1 MPYQQYEQSPVQ
13 QRPAPA
19 PAPVPVPTQ
28 NLQEV
33 VMDVP
38 YYGSPEFQEAYQQA
52 EAQGLESFMFGNKP
66 YIVKRGNPT
75 RQVRTVTTGQ
85 APETILIQPDQEFQH
100 YPDSVSYG
108 PAQGINRVSPLNYG
122 VTGNPRVETTTANKI
137 RGIINQ

>member
-19 PAPVPVPTQ
+19 PAPVPAPAQ

-33 VMDVP
+33 IMDVP
-38 YYGSPEFQEAYQQA
+38 YYGSPEFQQAYQQA
-52 EAQGLESFMFGNKP
+52 ESQGLESFMFGNKP
-66 YIVKRGNPT
+66 YIVKQGNPA
-75 RQVRTVTTGQ
+75 RQVRTVTPGNT
-85 APETILIQPDQEFQH
+85 PITIISQPDQEFQQ

-108 PAQGINRVSPLNYG
+108 PAQGINRVSPLNYS

-137 RGIINQ
+137 RGIINR

>member
-19 PAPVPVPTQ
+19 PAPVPAPAQ

-33 VMDVP
+33 IMDVP
-38 YYGSPEFQEAYQQA
+38 YYGSPEFQQAYQQA
-52 EAQGLESFMFGNKP
+52 ESQGLESFMFGNKP
-66 YIVKRGNPT
+66 YIVKQGNPA
-75 RQVRTVTTGQ
+75 RQVRTVTPGNT
-85 APETILIQPDQEFQH
+85 PVTIISQPDQEFQQ

-108 PAQGINRVSPLNYG
+108 PAQGINRVSPLNYS

-137 RGIINQ
+137 RGIINR

>member
-1 MPYQQYEQSPVQ
+1 
-13 QRPAPA
+13 
-19 PAPVPVPTQ
+19 
-28 NLQEV
+28 
-33 VMDVP
+33 MDVP

-52 EAQGLESFMFGNKP
+52 EAQGLESFMFGNKS
-66 YIVKRGNPT
+66 YLVERGNPT

-85 APETILIQPDQEFQH
+85 APETILVQPNQEFQH

-137 RGIINQ
+137 REIINQ